1 MIAAIHLITGDVM
14 ANLAQLPAVLV
25 DHRPR
30 FPTRQ
35 LRLEHK
41 RLKITVVATFEI
53 ASNEARDEIERNV
66 AQALAALAL
75 HGRLDTVYEVIR

>member
-1 MIAAIHLITGDVM
+1 MADLVHLPSARIDR
-14 ANLAQLPAVLV
+14 
-25 DHRPR
+25 RPR

-35 LRLEHK
+35 LRLQHK

-66 AQALAALAL
+66 AEALSALGL
-75 HGRLDTVYEVIR
+75 HGRLDTTYEVIG